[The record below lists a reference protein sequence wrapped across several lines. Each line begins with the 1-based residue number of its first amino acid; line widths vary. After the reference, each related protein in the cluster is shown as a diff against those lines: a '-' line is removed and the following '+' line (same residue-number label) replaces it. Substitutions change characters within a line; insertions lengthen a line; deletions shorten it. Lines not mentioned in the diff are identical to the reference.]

1 MSTVGQA
8 AGGLVGGIAGFF
20 LSGGSPTGA
29 LYGAQIGLS
38 IGGYLDPVKGPVS
51 EGPRLSDLSVQTST
65 YGAVIPRI
73 YGTVSVTGNVFWL
86 ENNAL
91 RETVTKK
98 KSGGKGGG
106 SKTTTRIY
114 SYSATFAVGLDD
126 THAKGSPLVGVRR
139 IWIGPDLFY
148 DAGSSDPDT
157 IAASNA
163 AADGFTFYPGSDS
176 QSPDPRMQ
184 AALGVDSTPAYR
196 GLAYIVFYDL
206 PLEKYG
212 NSLVGAQVKAELMNA
227 SAPPAWSAT
236 AYAMPSYS
244 SWAHMAASPTTAV
257 CISDQSNKVA
267 ITHDGITWA
276 ARTSSAPYNHG
287 CVAYG
292 GGTFITMR
300 EGVGCDKSTDDG
312 ETWVAVDSVP
322 ARDWVANPVNAY
334 PPYSGVSYES
344 IAYGN
349 GRFCAV
355 SSVITGTTDDGIN
368 WRKGAM
374 PSSGTW
380 KIAHNGAALF
390 VAVKGGTNSAAT
402 SPDGLTWT
410 ARTMAASGNWAG
422 LAYGNGLFVAVGF
435 SGGSPIQTS
444 PDGITWTTVSGVGYS
459 YRGITWNRDHFVA
472 PAYGAAGASVS
483 LDGVT
488 WSSISL
494 PSSQLWQGTVAFMG
508 QTLVAA
514 YNSSTMATITVAR
527 IGAGQLLSAIVSS
540 ECLQSGLLTAGDID
554 VSALTR
560 TVRGYRIGSAGSI
573 RSALDPLR
581 SSWPFDV
588 VQRGYKVVF
597 VSRGGASIGTI
608 PAADLDARADG
619 ATPGVQITTSR
630 EMDSQMPVRVTI
642 NHLDVDREYDTGTQ
656 YAERLNTSAINA
668 LTHDLP
674 IVLTATEAA
683 GKAETLLYLAWLERH
698 DVLISL
704 PPTWA
709 HLEPGDVVGLTTP
722 EGVVSLRI
730 TAANYTA
737 DGRVECSAKYDNAAI
752 YTPTAVGESGQST
765 GESEIARVGQS
776 SYELLDIPLVHDAQS
791 GIGFPVVMYGTSEGW
806 RGGVLYQSRDAGATW
821 LTAEEFVP
829 PGATVGRATNTIGAV
844 ESRMLDRASILTVV
858 LSSGELYDVTEL
870 SMLAGANHF
879 AYGGPGRWE
888 IVAAQNCTLQSGT
901 TYALSNMA
909 RGLAGTEWAMALHA
923 VDDALVLLD
932 SSDLQMLALSGADIG
947 APRLYRAISIGRDFG
962 TDGDRSMTYSAVNL
976 KPLSPVYLKGS
987 RHPSTGDWA
996 VEWTRRT
1003 RVGGDW
1009 RDFVDADLGESSEA
1023 YEAEIYADGSYATVK
1038 RVATVATPALTYTA
1052 SEQGVDFGAIQDAI
1066 YIKVRQISAAVGRGY
1081 PLSASLFYS
1090 APSAYVATITIPPGS
1105 VSAALTDFP
1114 LFIDLSMFSAAWWGS
1129 LCYRDGRDIRVK
1141 NSGGSDI
1148 PFDLVFVDAQNRA
1161 GYMFVK
1167 TSLSNVAATSI
1178 VVAIGLASNG
1188 LVDPSAP
1195 NGRNAVWTNYHRVV
1209 TFGHDHAD
1217 RTGNGYAASYAPTTS
1232 MQVSTSSPNTSSHQ
1246 GVAWDGLSYY
1256 VSDTNR
1262 LTRRDSSWS
1271 VLATNSNPV
1280 AAVGGGTNH
1289 TGDIEVVD
1297 GVLYAPIELYVN
1309 PSTYSQMH
1317 IARFNAETLAYIDAV
1332 NVSAQGHEVSSIA
1345 YCPTDGYLYVSS
1357 YSDGTKLWKYNRTTL
1372 AYVGSVTLSTSITS
1386 IQGVTWWNGAFWI
1399 SSGADSRIYRVER
1412 NGTVRG
1418 SVYGSTAGSDDFE
1431 GVSHTDEGLLVL
1443 VDVTGSPGNGV
1454 VRTLRPKTAGKVAAV
1469 EFSGNV
1475 DQFEYLTG
1483 LSRYTTWTM
1492 GASVKLDNKAAIQ
1505 GIMTYTVN
1513 GSSNSADR
1521 ATIAY
1526 RLSSDR
1532 LGLWNDTD
1540 TWLLD
1545 TISPVVGTV
1554 YRINAS
1560 HNGTSGRKFYRDGT
1574 LTASS
1579 GSSTARPSPGADAL
1593 VFGMESWMRGEDM
1606 SGSMGFAYLA
1616 ATQFSDPYIAAEA
1629 SNLASPSTFYSIS
1642 E

>member
-29 LYGAQIGLS
+29 LYGAQTGLS

-227 SAPPAWSAT
+227 SAPVSWTATQETLAAPAKWEA
-236 AYAMPSYS
+236 
-244 SWAHMAASPTTAV
+244 MAASPSSVIAV
-257 CISDQSNKVA
+257 ARGATNQVA
-267 ITHDGITWA
+267 RTHDGQTWSQVLTT
-276 ARTSSAPYNHG
+276 TSEDRYCSAWGDGIFLTMNSG
-287 CVAYG
+287 YG
-292 GGTFITMR
+292 F
-300 EGVGCDKSTDDG
+300 DKSTDDG
-312 ETWVAVDSVP
+312 ATWVHVVSDVS
-322 ARDWVANPVNAY
+322 RDWAAYPTNTY
-334 PPYSGVSYES
+334 PPYSASSYAGM
-344 IAYGN
+344 AYGA
-349 GRFCAV
+349 GRFVAVSGAYCAV
-355 SSVITGTTDDGIN
+355 TADGGVT
-368 WRKGAM
+368 WQRGVM
-374 PSSGTW
+374 PASRSW
-380 KIAHNGAALF
+380 AAVAHNGAVFCA
-390 VAVKGGTNSAAT
+390 VAGGTNYCAT
-402 SPDGLTWT
+402 SADGVSWVEYS
-410 ARTMAASGNWAG
+410 MAGAGDWHDIASGG
-422 LAYGNGLFVAVGF
+422 GLFVAVGW
-435 SGGSPIQTS
+435 GGALQSSPTGAAWS
-444 PDGITWTTVSGVGYS
+444 APSAPGYNYDGIAWSGEY
-459 YRGITWNRDHFVA
+459 FVA
-472 PAYGAAGASVS
+472 VSYTSSMAAAS

-488 WSSISL
+488 WAPISM
-494 PSSQLWQGTVAFMG
+494 PTSADWNACVAFQG
-508 QTLVAA
+508 AVLAVAYDTSIAA
-514 YNSSTMATITVAR
+514 YISAAR
-527 IGAGQLLSAIVSS
+527 RGAGQVLSEIVSS
-540 ECLQSGLLTAGDID
+540 ECIQSGLLDHTDVD
-554 VSALTR
+554 VSALTQ

-656 YAERLNTSAINA
+656 YAERLNTSAINV

-683 GKAETLLYLAWLERH
+683 GKAEVLLYLAWLERH

-737 DGRVECSAKYDNAAI
+737 DGRVECSAKYANAAI

-765 GESEIARVGQS
+765 GESEIAWVGQS
-776 SYELLDIPLVHDAQS
+776 SCELLDIPLVHDAQS
-791 GIGFPVVMYGTSEGW
+791 GIGFPVAMYGTSEGW

-821 LTAEEFVP
+821 LTAEEFGP

-844 ESRMLDRASILTVV
+844 ESRMLDRASVLTVV

-1003 RVGGDW
+1003 RVGGEW
-1009 RDFVDADLGESSEA
+1009 RDYVDADIGEPSQLFEIEVYDGPTYSVVKRTISSE
-1023 YEAEIYADGSYATVK
+1023 
-1038 RVATVATPALTYTA
+1038 TPNANYTSSQQFA
-1052 SEQGVDFGAIQDAI
+1052 DFGSIQEHV
-1066 YIKVRQISAAVGRGY
+1066 YVKVFQISTSVGRGY
-1081 PLSASLFYS
+1081 PLAGVLVIGATGHYFVQTDDITYFELLPAALQTLNETFVADTGFTKYSEGTPGTTSVAGNNYIVTHVGGRNDIITKNTVSFNMPQAWIEATINVTSTGATGYDNGGVGLVKDADNFIFASMDRLANIARIQIKIAGSNVFVGSLTLSFGTSFKLGLSLVATSACMWADTGAGWTYIVGADVAGYYDFRNSGNLTSWKPGFTLANGGGNSTWEFSAFKAGCFGGVGMRDQTLVTNDDATPYLATATAIQFTATSVDPRGVGYCGIYTLDMTSKVLAQTAALMVSRGGKVYNDLACHVIKYASGNRRVLISTWGNGFGASLQILHGLLTSGDVLTGTNVVTLTQLSLPGQVGVSPGCYDPMLAWDASNSRWLIAYTLVDDTSFAGNPFYAALAHSSDLSSFTLIAKDSANAGYEGTKIVSDDGALLITAGGPAGIGDRARVYDATLSYMSVLDLVLSGGVDTQPHAAMFTYAGNRYVLSFDNTRYGS
-1090 APSAYVATITIPPGS
+1090 APFT
-1105 VSAALTDFP
+1105 
-1114 LFIDLSMFSAAWWGS
+1114 WGR
-1129 LCYRDGRDIRVK
+1129 LR
-1141 NSGGSDI
+1141 
-1148 PFDLVFVDAQNRA
+1148 L
-1161 GYMFVK
+1161 YM
-1167 TSLSNVAATSI
+1167 
-1178 VVAIGLASNG
+1178 
-1188 LVDPSAP
+1188 
-1195 NGRNAVWTNYHRVV
+1195 
-1209 TFGHDHAD
+1209 
-1217 RTGNGYAASYAPTTS
+1217 
-1232 MQVSTSSPNTSSHQ
+1232 
-1246 GVAWDGLSYY
+1246 
-1256 VSDTNR
+1256 DT
-1262 LTRRDSSWS
+1262 
-1271 VLATNSNPV
+1271 V
-1280 AAVGGGTNH
+1280 
-1289 TGDIEVVD
+1289 
-1297 GVLYAPIELYVN
+1297 
-1309 PSTYSQMH
+1309 
-1317 IARFNAETLAYIDAV
+1317 
-1332 NVSAQGHEVSSIA
+1332 
-1345 YCPTDGYLYVSS
+1345 
-1357 YSDGTKLWKYNRTTL
+1357 
-1372 AYVGSVTLSTSITS
+1372 
-1386 IQGVTWWNGAFWI
+1386 
-1399 SSGADSRIYRVER
+1399 
-1412 NGTVRG
+1412 
-1418 SVYGSTAGSDDFE
+1418 
-1431 GVSHTDEGLLVL
+1431 
-1443 VDVTGSPGNGV
+1443 
-1454 VRTLRPKTAGKVAAV
+1454 
-1469 EFSGNV
+1469 
-1475 DQFEYLTG
+1475 
-1483 LSRYTTWTM
+1483 
-1492 GASVKLDNKAAIQ
+1492 
-1505 GIMTYTVN
+1505 
-1513 GSSNSADR
+1513 
-1521 ATIAY
+1521 
-1526 RLSSDR
+1526 
-1532 LGLWNDTD
+1532 
-1540 TWLLD
+1540 
-1545 TISPVVGTV
+1545 
-1554 YRINAS
+1554 
-1560 HNGTSGRKFYRDGT
+1560 
-1574 LTASS
+1574 
-1579 GSSTARPSPGADAL
+1579 
-1593 VFGMESWMRGEDM
+1593 
-1606 SGSMGFAYLA
+1606 
-1616 ATQFSDPYIAAEA
+1616 
-1629 SNLASPSTFYSIS
+1629 
-1642 E
+1642 